1 MCNFI
6 DRDPSLET
14 YWRAIVLLGRNV
26 ASYKF
31 ALAKAL
37 LEIRP
42 QSSLLTLD
50 ELALPFALNIC
61 EHLKLNEKQA
71 TSASSQFLDH
81 CRKFNLN
88 EIDQETLREQT
99 IRLGFVNVIDAFHNV
114 AQAEVPRFFD
124 DARRQ
129 ERGIVLSD
137 NFYKLLQSGQQD
149 NLKLEVNSRWRLWE
163 TAMSLD
169 INPRLIEIRT
179 DPWSDTLFV
188 LNDAR
193 RRVNVT
199 SSREALNGYQKGKCF
214 YCFRDIMIEPGHPN
228 SCDVDH
234 FFPHVLKGFGFSNL
248 DQVWNLVL
256 SCGGCNRGPGGKF
269 ERIPDISLLNKLHKR
284 NSFFVE
290 SHHPLKETIINQTGA
305 TETDRRAFLQSFF
318 NRAADAIPSKQKW
331 KPRNPSGD
339 VI

>member
-1 MCNFI
+1 MGNFI
-6 DRDPSLET
+6 DRNPSLET

-31 ALAKAL
+31 ALAKTL
-37 LEIRP
+37 LELRP
-42 QSSLLTLD
+42 QSSLLKLD

-81 CRKFNLN
+81 CRKFNLS
-88 EIDQETLREQT
+88 EIDEETLREQT
-99 IRLGFVNVIDAFHNV
+99 VRLGFVNVIDAFHNV

-124 DARRQ
+124 DARQ
-129 ERGIVLSD
+129 EKRGIVLSD
-137 NFYKLLQSGQQD
+137 NLYKVLQSDQQD

-163 TAMSLD
+163 TAISLD
-169 INPRLIEIRT
+169 INPRLIEINA
-179 DPWSDTLFV
+179 DPQKDALFV
-188 LNDAR
+188 LNDTL
-193 RRVNVT
+193 RRVDVT

-214 YCFRDIMIEPGHPN
+214 YCFTDVMIEPGHPN

-234 FFPHVLKGFGFSNL
+234 FFPDLLKRFDFRNL

-256 SCGGCNRGPGGKF
+256 SCKDCNRGERGKF
-269 ERIPDISLLNKLHKR
+269 ERIPDRSFLDRLHKR
-284 NSFFVE
+284 NNFFVE
-290 SHHPLKETIINQTGA
+290 SHHPLKETITQTGE
-305 TETDRRAFLQSFF
+305 TEANRRAFLQSFF
-318 NRAADAIPSKQKW
+318 NRAVDAIPSKQKW
-331 KPRNPSGD
+331 KPRDPSGD